1 MRRDIPP
8 PGIYPDMPRDDAITK
23 TLPKGVPKPPSSHND
38 VVRIINE
45 TLKGRVAEVFRS
57 LIPAFAATSGDE
69 FYEVVMAN
77 SEMLHGCI
85 AIFRRNREA
94 FRNLLVD
101 ARGRPVND
109 DFVALRCGRSVHDII
124 AMIVR
129 THAKRHFKAALGG
142 DPNDPKS
149 KAGAMYQAINEYLI
163 HDWQVPLVPH
173 YAPLPL
179 DKVREMGPRL
189 LDIREAEILD
199 TIAQAAGRTPGG
211 LPVHSPARPPADLPA
226 QGSVWWRALNDNEV
240 VKVLGRRP
248 ESELRELAAAMD
260 EVNDLVHA
268 DMFRRL
274 GLSTNQALVAMVTA
288 YRLLGRPGFMAQFGI
303 PGKPAVVGAV
313 AQRLE
318 KREVGSHTD
327 LRAIPLL
334 MEGALRG

>member
-1 MRRDIPP
+1 
-8 PGIYPDMPRDDAITK
+8 MPRDDAIAK
-23 TLPKGVPKPPSSHND
+23 TLPKGVSRPPSSHND

-57 LIPAFAATSGDE
+57 LIPAFATTPGEE
-69 FYEVVMAN
+69 FYDIVMTN

-85 AIFRRNREA
+85 AIFRRNRQA

-109 DFVALRCGRSVHDII
+109 DFVALRCGRSVHDTI

-129 THAKRHFKAALGG
+129 THAKRHFKEALGG
-142 DPNDPKS
+142 DPNDPGS

-199 TIAQAAGRTPGG
+199 TIAQAAGRG
-211 LPVHSPARPPADLPA
+211 LLRMPVHSPAPPPVETPV
-226 QGSVWWRALNDNEV
+226 QGSIWWRALNDREV
-240 VKVLGRRP
+240 VKVLGPRP
-248 ESELRELAAAMD
+248 EWELRELAAAMD
-260 EVNDLVHA
+260 EVNDLVHSEL
-268 DMFRRL
+268 FRRL

-288 YRLLGRPGFMAQFGI
+288 YKLLGRPGFMAQFGV
-303 PGKPAVVGAV
+303 PGKPVVVAAV

-327 LRAIPLL
+327 LKAIPQM

>member
-1 MRRDIPP
+1 
-8 PGIYPDMPRDDAITK
+8 MPRDAAIAK
-23 TLPKGVPKPPSSHND
+23 SLPAAVARPPRSHND
-38 VVRIINE
+38 AVRIIND

-57 LIPAFAATSGDE
+57 LVPAFAGTSGEE
-69 FYEVVMAN
+69 FYDIVMSNA
-77 SEMLHGCI
+77 EMLHGCI
-85 AIFRRNREA
+85 AIFERNRQA

-109 DFVALRCGRSVHDII
+109 DFVALRCGRSVHDIV

-129 THAKRHFKAALGG
+129 THAKRHFKTALGG
-142 DPNDPKS
+142 DPNDPRS

-163 HDWQVPLVPH
+163 HAWQVPLVPH

-199 TIAQAAGRTPGG
+199 TIAAAAGRPSTA
-211 LPVHSPARPPADLPA
+211 LPVHSPTRPVAELPP

-240 VKVLGRRP
+240 IKVLGHRP

-268 DMFRRL
+268 DLFRRL

-288 YRLLGRPGFMAQFGI
+288 YKLLGRPGFMAQFGV
-303 PGKPAVVGAV
+303 PGKPAVVAAV
-313 AQRLE
+313 AQRLD
-318 KREVGSHTD
+318 KREVGLHTD
-327 LRAIPLL
+327 LKAIPQM
-334 MEGALRG
+334 MESALRG